1 MMLTGRGGLRP
12 VIRSHER
19 GRLCGLACF
28 PTIAES
34 AVSNIL

>member
-1 MMLTGRGGLRP
+1 MMLAGRGGLRP
-12 VIRSHER
+12 VIRNHER
-19 GRLCGLACF
+19 GRLWLACF

>member
-1 MMLTGRGGLRP
+1 MILAVRGGLRP
-12 VIRSHER
+12 VIRSHEI
-19 GRLCGLACF
+19 CGLACF